1 MLLPMSHPEFLGLV
15 HMLQATAEAALGDL
29 NAATAR
35 AARDGL
41 LEQNRAR
48 QTAESSLK
56 LLTMLA
62 EKTRGNLDFTEADI
76 LTGAIASLRERLQD
90 LPTTDAEAGG
100 GH

>member
-1 MLLPMSHPEFLGLV
+1 MSNPEFLGLV

-48 QTAESSLK
+48 QTAESSLR
-56 LLTMLA
+56 LLNMLA
-62 EKTRGNLDFTEADI
+62 EKTRGNLDFDEADI
-76 LTGAIASLRERLQD
+76 LSGAIGSLRERLAELETQ
-90 LPTTDAEAGG
+90 PSSGQTPEAEA
-100 GH
+100 H